1 MRVVIAARAI
11 ETAQRAL
18 EIEAEAVYRLRQRL
32 GGNPPES
39 TADNARLRQQFL
51 RACQLMF
58 GCTGRVIVT
67 GIGKSGHIANKIAST
82 LASTGTPAFFLHPA
96 EASHGD
102 LGMVTGSDVVLAL
115 SHSGQTEEILRIL
128 PLIKRRG
135 AGLVAMTGDS
145 ASPLAQQAD
154 AHLHIDVDREA
165 CPLNLAPTAS
175 TTAALAMGDAI
186 AVTLLDAR
194 GFDAEQFALSHPGG
208 ALGRRLLTLVEDL
221 MRTGDAVPRVRP
233 EAGLREAIVE
243 MTRKRLGMTAVI
255 DAQGRAVGIFTDGDL
270 RRTFEQRRDADHLT
284 MHELMRPA
292 PVSLRPQAL
301 ASEAARL
308 MQARRITQV
317 LVSDADGV
325 LVGALNVHDLLQ
337 AGVM

>member
-1 MRVVIAARAI
+1 
-11 ETAQRAL
+11 
-18 EIEAEAVYRLRQRL
+18 
-32 GGNPPES
+32 
-39 TADNARLRQQFL
+39 
-51 RACQLMF
+51 MF
-58 GCTGRVIVT
+58 GCTGRVIAT

-102 LGMVTGSDVVLAL
+102 LGMVTGTDVVLAL

-135 AGLVAMTGDS
+135 AGLVAITGDT

-208 ALGRRLLTLVEDL
+208 ALGRRLLTLVADL

-255 DAQGRAVGIFTDGDL
+255 DTQGRAVGIFTDGDL
-270 RRTFEQRRDADHLT
+270 RRTFEQRRDADHFT
-284 MHELMRPA
+284 MRELMQPA

>member
-1 MRVVIAARAI
+1 VRVVIAARAI

-39 TADNARLRQQFL
+39 TADNASLRQQFL

>member
-1 MRVVIAARAI
+1 VIANRAI

-32 GGNPPES
+32 DDGGPES
-39 TADNARLRQQFL
+39 TSDNASLRQQFL

-58 GCTGRVIVT
+58 GCTGRVIAT

-102 LGMVTGSDVVLAL
+102 LGMVTGTDVVLAL
-115 SHSGQTEEILRIL
+115 SHSGQTAEILRIL

-135 AGLVAMTGDS
+135 AGLVAITGDT

-208 ALGRRLLTLVEDL
+208 ALGRRLLTLVADL

-255 DAQGRAVGIFTDGDL
+255 DTQGRAVGIFTDGDL
-270 RRTFEQRRDADHLT
+270 RRTFEQRRDADHFT
-284 MHELMRPA
+284 MRELMQPA